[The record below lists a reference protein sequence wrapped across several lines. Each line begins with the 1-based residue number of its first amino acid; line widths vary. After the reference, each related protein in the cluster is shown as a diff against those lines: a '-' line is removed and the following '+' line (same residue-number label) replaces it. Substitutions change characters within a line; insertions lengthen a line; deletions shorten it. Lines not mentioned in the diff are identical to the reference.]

1 MISGTI
7 KARTCL
13 LSSVWSAA
21 AIYAAAAAKLLILL
35 HLPTDVLILFLHN
48 QVGVLG
54 FSRPSKRCIEMKIII
69 LYNGRTWGLIGKLH
83 FLKVNK
89 PERGL

>member
-1 MISGTI
+1 MISRTI

-13 LSSVWSAA
+13 LSSVRSAA
-21 AIYAAAAAKLLILL
+21 AIYAAAAAAKLLILL

-83 FLKVNK
+83 FQ
-89 PERGL
+89 